1 MAQSIKSESHPALSG
16 WPMMLGWLAMIIFA
30 CHASTHMVGAG
41 DTWVA
46 MACGR
51 HFVNHGVDTVEPFS
65 ANSHRPGPTQKD
77 IENWPPAAKWVADKV
92 GLDVVKYW
100 HPTGWVN
107 QNWLT
112 HVIFYLLIPESSY
125 TPSDNFSSN
134 ALVYWKFTIYILTI
148 ICVYYTGKV
157 LGVNPALSAVFAC
170 FAMFAGRSYF
180 DVRPAGF
187 SNLLTAVFLLI
198 LVLATYR
205 NILYIW
211 LIVPLGVF
219 WCNLHGGYIYLF
231 IILVP
236 FTGLNLLTCIF
247 RKRFVSIGLKGIY
260 HTIGAGLATF
270 LAVVLFNPFHL
281 TSFTHTFIISVS
293 EHAEMWRQVDEWHPA
308 FEWNN
313 RVGTS
318 HPFLVVFVLGSGLLI
333 LWLFSRLLK
342 PKFLRA
348 PKSEFEAQKKLFKI
362 LSIIIGYA
370 ASVFICW
377 VVLISFALLSLDA
390 AGFFICA
397 LFVGILLLS
406 IYKNVQLV
414 FLLIPLT
421 LVALWTTDAKA
432 GYMGRYIYPFITVP
446 AYVITHSIV
455 SQLSPNVKIKLKNII
470 LVILSAVAALVLM
483 IIIIDPFKFA
493 KPLWNLSQLWNL
505 QRIWYP
511 HYELSGRIKLNYR
524 YMFAVLHIVNAASVI
539 IWLAIAYLKKIFGKL
554 PNKTSQQLQANTYQL
569 PKINPAL
576 IAIAALTVYM
586 AIRSRRFIPVAAIAI
601 CPVIAM
607 FIDHIIR
614 TVSAA
619 RNFHRHN
626 RLTVSPMP
634 YPLRMFFIIL
644 ATAAVAGFGT
654 WWGLKF
660 KGVYLDPWHTDTK
673 FNSVF
678 MRMTA
683 SNVKPFYACKFI
695 KDNKLEGNM
704 FNYWTEG
711 GFIAWGQS
719 PDPNTGRTPLQLFMD
734 GRAQA
739 AYEPKDYEAWSEI
752 MFAGPTVL
760 SAKLRKRKLTTDD
773 YEKIGIWISKELR
786 KRKVWLVLMPIGE
799 FDKDFVKGLERNPD
813 WPAVF
818 FNNKQKIFVDKT
830 TAVGLKLL
838 NGIFDGTTVY
848 PNAFCEN
855 LIKAHCMR
863 IFGRGKVAKKR
874 ALDYAIKAFKL
885 NPSHAPM
892 LEILSAVRFTELK
905 PYVDGF
911 CKDYIDDFIKNKDV
925 WVKEDGHHNRVAAAI
940 NAAGYL
946 QSVARKQKDTKLAEF
961 YKSEMKK
968 YSQERKLLV
977 NAKRW

>member
-1 MAQSIKSESHPALSG
+1 MAQLIKGENRPALSG
-16 WPMMLGWLAMIIFA
+16 WPMILGWLAMLIFA

-65 ANSHRPGPTQKD
+65 ANSHRAGPTQKD
-77 IENWPPAAKWVADKV
+77 IENWPPAAKWIADKV
-92 GLDVVKYW
+92 GLDTVKYW
-100 HPTGWVN
+100 HPTGWLN

-112 HVIFYLLIPESSY
+112 HVIFYLLTPESSY
-125 TPSDNFSSN
+125 TPSDTFSSN
-134 ALVYWKFTIYILTI
+134 ALVYWKFAIYILTT
-148 ICVYYTGKV
+148 ICVYYTARL
-157 LGVNPALSAVFAC
+157 LGANPALSAVFTC

-211 LIVPLGVF
+211 LIVPLGIF

-247 RKRFVSIGLKGIY
+247 RKKFVSIGLKGIY
-260 HTIGAGLATF
+260 HTIGAGLVTF

-281 TSFTHTFIISVS
+281 TNFTHTFIITVS
-293 EHAEMWRQVDEWHPA
+293 EHAEMWRHVDEWHPG

-313 RVGTS
+313 RVGTG

-342 PKFLRA
+342 PKFLKA

-362 LSIIIGYA
+362 LSIILGYA
-370 ASVFICW
+370 ASVFVCW

-397 LFVGILLLS
+397 LFVGILALS
-406 IYKNVQLV
+406 IYKNVQFI

-421 LVALWTTDAKA
+421 LFALWTTNAKA
-432 GYMGRYIYPFITVP
+432 GYMGRYIYPFITLP
-446 AYVITHSIV
+446 AYVIMHSIV
-455 SQLSPNVKIKLKNII
+455 SQLSPSVKIKPKNII
-470 LVILSAVAALVLM
+470 LVVLTAVAALFLM
-483 IIIIDPFKFA
+483 ILIIDPFKFA
-493 KPLWNLSQLWNL
+493 RPFWNPAQLWDL

-511 HYELSGRIKLNYR
+511 KYELSGRVKLNYR
-524 YMFAVLHIVNAASVI
+524 HMFKVLYLVNAASVI
-539 IWLAIAYLKKIFGKL
+539 IWLAIAYLKKIFGRRS
-554 PNKTSQQLQANTYQL
+554 NKTPQPLQANTYQL
-569 PKINPAL
+569 PKINLAL

-586 AIRSRRFIPVAAIAI
+586 AVRSRRFIPIAAIAA

-607 FIDHIIR
+607 FIDHIIC
-614 TVSAA
+614 TVTAA
-619 RNFHRHN
+619 RNFHKHN
-626 RLTVSPMP
+626 RLDVSPMP
-634 YPLRMFFIIL
+634 CPLRIFFIVL

-660 KGVYLDPWHTDTK
+660 KRVYLDPWHTDTK
-673 FNSVF
+673 LNSVF

-683 SNVKPFYACKFI
+683 SNAKPFYACKFI
-695 KDNKLEGNM
+695 KENKLEGNM

-711 GFIAWGQS
+711 GFIAWGQN

-739 AYEPKDYEAWSEI
+739 AYEPKDFEAWSEI

-760 SAKLRKRKLTTDD
+760 SARLRKRKLTTDD
-773 YEKIGIWISKELR
+773 YEKIGVWINKELK
-786 KRKVWLVLMPIGE
+786 KRKVWLVLMPTVQLSE
-799 FDKDFVKGLERNPD
+799 NFAKGLERHPD

-818 FNNKQKIFVDKT
+818 LNNKQKIFVDKT
-830 TAVGLKLL
+830 TGTGLKLL

-863 IFGRGKVAKKR
+863 IFGQGKAAKKR

-885 NPSHAPM
+885 NPSQAPM
-892 LEILSAVRFTELK
+892 REILSAIIFTELK
-905 PYVDGF
+905 PYVHEF
-911 CKDYIDDFIKNKDV
+911 CKGYIDDFIKNKEV
-925 WVKEDGHHNRVAAAI
+925 WAKEHGHHDRIAVAI
-940 NAAGYL
+940 NAAAYL
-946 QSVARKQKDTKLAEF
+946 QNIAISQRNTKLAEF
-961 YKSEMKK
+961 YKSERKK
-968 YSQERKLLV
+968 YERERKDLFEG
-977 NAKRW
+977 KKW